1 MENSSKPVDLNTLQK
16 VTGGGLIWLGIAFVV
31 IMVILFNAFR
41 VGQVSGERVGIILN
55 KITGSITVIDNPGT
69 TIYSGLYK
77 EFYTL
82 DKTLQTL
89 DMSGQVSRRTRDGSP
104 QSGGEKLKIKT
115 VDGSDVYVALK
126 VQYKI
131 NTDMAEEIVTT
142 SGLGDN
148 YKHMWARDYIRSKC
162 RNYLGELT
170 TEEFY
175 DASKRDVKILLAQ
188 QDINKRLAS
197 FGIIIDSIVIPQK
210 PRFYKEYEAMI
221 KKKKLADQ
229 AVLEEKSKALA
240 AKQKQHTL
248 IVEENNIKNVA
259 VEQYEGEMEQK
270 LISAKAAGEKAKQAS
285 DAYFDKEVI
294 GAEATLYRLQ
304 KNSTG
309 ILARKKAEAAGIE
322 ALKKA
327 LEGEGGR
334 NMVKMEYAKK
344 LKNIIITGKPYTL
357 QSSIE
362 RFEHLQG
369 PASTGRR

>member
-1 MENSSKPVDLNTLQK
+1 MDNNSKPVDLNTLQK

-89 DMSGQVSRRTRDGSP
+89 DMSGQESRRTRGGSP
-104 QSGGEKLKIKT
+104 QPGGEKLKIKT

-188 QDINKRLAS
+188 QDINKRLSS
-197 FGIIIDSIVIPQK
+197 FGILIDSIVIPQK

-229 AVLEEKSKALA
+229 AVLEEQSKALA

-259 VEQYEGEMEQK
+259 VERFEGEMDQK
-270 LISAKAAGEKAKQAS
+270 LISAKAAGEKAKQES

-294 GAEATLYRLQ
+294 GAEATLYQLE

-309 ILARKKAEAAGIE
+309 ILARKKAEAEGIE

-327 LEGEGGR
+327 LEGQGGR

-344 LKNIIITGKPYTL
+344 LKNISISGKPYTL

-369 PASTGRR
+369 PASKGRR

>member
-1 MENSSKPVDLNTLQK
+1 MENNSKPVDLKALQK

-55 KITGSITVIDNPGT
+55 KITGSITVINNPGT

-89 DMSGQVSRRTRDGSP
+89 DMSGQVSRRTREGSP
-104 QSGGEKLKIKT
+104 QQGGEKLKIKT

-197 FGIIIDSIVIPQK
+197 FGIVIDSIVIPQK

-270 LISAKAAGEKAKQAS
+270 LISAKAAGEKAKQGS

-294 GAEATLYRLQ
+294 GAEATLYQLK
-304 KNSTG
+304 KNSSG
-309 ILARKKAEAAGIE
+309 ILARKKAEAEGIQ

-369 PASTGRR
+369 PASKGRR